1 MKNLIFVLIISISLS
16 AHSQEVQVINAEDL
30 QQKMLYTDSDLTVF
44 NFWATWCRPC
54 IKELPHFDEVG
65 EKENVKVYLVSLDAR
80 DRLEK
85 VRSLTIKKSLASE
98 VLFLDE
104 KDPETYIEK
113 VSKKW
118 TGAIPATLFIT
129 RSGEAYFHE
138 SAFTKEELEKTV
150 NNYLTLN

>member
-54 IKELPHFDEVG
+54 INELPYFDEVG
-65 EKENVKVYLVSLDAR
+65 KRENVKVYLVSLDAR

-85 VRSLTIKKSLASE
+85 VRSLIIKKSLASE

-113 VSKKW
+113 VSNKW

-129 RSGEAYFHE
+129 RSGEVYFHE
-138 SAFTKEELEKTV
+138 SAFTKEELEQVV
-150 NNYLTLN
+150 NKYLTLN

>member
-16 AHSQEVQVINAEDL
+16 AHSQEVQVINVEDL
-30 QQKMLYTDSDLTVF
+30 QRKMLYTDSNLTVF

-54 IKELPHFDEVG
+54 IKELPYFDEVG
-65 EKENVKVYLVSLDAR
+65 EKENVKVYLVSLDTR

-85 VRSLTIKKSLASE
+85 VNSLIIKKSLESE

-104 KDPETYIEK
+104 KDPEVYIEK

-129 RSGEAYFHE
+129 RLGEAYFHE
-138 SAFTKEELEKTV
+138 RAFTREDLEKTV
-150 NNYLTLN
+150 NKYLTLN